1 MRLTD
6 RIMENTQAYRIWQAP
21 FVEDK
26 FAPILAHN
34 DMTRIRRALDI
45 GCGPGTNAHW
55 FEHAEYMGIDW
66 NRSYIEYAQ
75 QHHKGTFVVAD
86 VTTYTVTDDRRFDFI
101 FVNSFF
107 HHINTPDTQRILSH
121 LGTLLTEDGHVHIL
135 DLVLPE
141 RRSIAWFLARMDRG
155 EFPRLL
161 NEWWELLSA
170 AFEPLV
176 FEPYTLNACGATLWN
191 MVYFKGRKR

>member
-1 MRLTD
+1 MKLTD

-26 FAPILAHN
+26 LAPILAHN
-34 DMTRIRRALDI
+34 DMTQVRQVLDI

-55 FEHAEYMGIDW
+55 FEHSEYVGIDW
-66 NRSYIEYAQ
+66 NPSYIEYAQ
-75 QHHKGTFVVAD
+75 RHHKGTFIVAD
-86 VTTYTVTDDRRFDFI
+86 VTRYTVTAGQNFDFI

-121 LGTLLTEDGHVHIL
+121 LSTLLTEDGHIHIL

-141 RRSIAWFLARMDRG
+141 RRSIARFLARMDRG
-155 EFPRLL
+155 EFARSLDEWQEILL
-161 NEWWELLSA
+161 RAL
-170 AFEPLV
+170 EPVV
-176 FEPYTLNACGATLWN
+176 FEPYTLNAFRATLWN
-191 MVYFKGRKR
+191 MIYFKGRKK

>member
-1 MRLTD
+1 MKLTG

-26 FAPILAHN
+26 LAPILAHN
-34 DMTRIRRALDI
+34 DMAQVRQVLEI

-55 FEHAEYMGIDW
+55 FEHSEYVGIDW
-66 NRSYIEYAQ
+66 NPSYIEYAQ
-75 QHHKGTFVVAD
+75 RHHKGTFILAD
-86 VTTYTVTDDRRFDFI
+86 VTRYTVTAGQNFDFI

-121 LGTLLTEDGHVHIL
+121 LSTLLTEDGHIHIL

-141 RRSIAWFLARMDRG
+141 RRSIARFLARMDRG
-155 EFPRLL
+155 EFARSLD
-161 NEWWELLSA
+161 EWQEILSR
-170 AFEPLV
+170 AFEPVV
-176 FEPYTLNACGATLWN
+176 FEPYTLNAFGATLWN
-191 MVYFKGRKR
+191 MIYFKGRKK

>member
-1 MRLTD
+1 MKLTD

-26 FAPILAHN
+26 LAPILAHN
-34 DMTRIRRALDI
+34 DMAQVRQVLDI

-55 FEHAEYMGIDW
+55 FEHSEYVGIDW
-66 NRSYIEYAQ
+66 NPSYIEYAQ
-75 QHHKGTFVVAD
+75 RHHKGTFIVAD
-86 VTTYTVTDDRRFDFI
+86 VTRYTVTAGQNFDFI

-121 LGTLLTEDGHVHIL
+121 LSTLLTEDGHIHIL

-141 RRSIAWFLARMDRG
+141 RRSIARFLARMDRG
-155 EFPRLL
+155 EFARSLD
-161 NEWWELLSA
+161 EWQEILSRV
-170 AFEPLV
+170 FEPVV
-176 FEPYTLNACGATLWN
+176 FEPYTLNAFGATLWN
-191 MVYFKGRKR
+191 MIYFKGRKK

>member
-1 MRLTD
+1 MKLTD

-26 FAPILAHN
+26 LAPILAHN
-34 DMTRIRRALDI
+34 DMAQVRQVLDI

-55 FEHAEYMGIDW
+55 FEHSEYVGIDW
-66 NRSYIEYAQ
+66 NPSYIEYAQ
-75 QHHKGTFVVAD
+75 RHHKGTFILAD
-86 VTTYTVTDDRRFDFI
+86 VTRYTVTAGQNFDFI

-121 LGTLLTEDGHVHIL
+121 LSTLLTEDGHIHIL

-141 RRSIAWFLARMDRG
+141 RRSIARFLARMDRG
-155 EFPRLL
+155 EFARSLD
-161 NEWWELLSA
+161 EWQEILSRV
-170 AFEPLV
+170 FEPVV
-176 FEPYTLNACGATLWN
+176 FEPYTLNAFGATLWN
-191 MVYFKGRKR
+191 MIYFKGRKK